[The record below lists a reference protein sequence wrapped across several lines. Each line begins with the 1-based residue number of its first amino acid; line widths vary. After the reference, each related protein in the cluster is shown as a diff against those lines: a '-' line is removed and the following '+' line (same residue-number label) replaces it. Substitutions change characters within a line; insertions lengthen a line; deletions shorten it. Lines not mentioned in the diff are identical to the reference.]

1 MKRNSIKKMKLL
13 MIVVLALALALG
25 FSACKAGKTTG
36 KNAAAD
42 PAPAGGTSSG
52 GVTEAPGEN
61 TSGGAAN
68 EGTATVGSAASP
80 EGEAFLNAK
89 TKDLDGNDFDVSANK
104 GAALTVFNVWATW
117 CSPCV
122 DELPAIAKAAKD
134 FEGRDVRVI
143 GVLLDAVGEDGAV
156 DEAVVKDAK
165 TILADAGVSYPSIIP
180 DKTLIDGVLAD
191 VEAIPTTFIIGPNGE
206 LVDTLVGGMDY
217 AAWSGAIE
225 EALKR

>member
-1 MKRNSIKKMKLL
+1 MKRNPIKKTKLL
-13 MIVVLALALALG
+13 MVVVLALALILG
-25 FSACKAGKTTG
+25 FSACKAGKTAG
-36 KNAAAD
+36 KGAAAD
-42 PAPAGGTSSG
+42 PTPAGGTSPA
-52 GVTEAPGEN
+52 GVTEAPGGN

-68 EGTATVGSAASP
+68 KGTATGGSAASP
-80 EGEAFLNAK
+80 EGEALLNVR

-122 DELPAIAKAAKD
+122 DELPAIAKVAKD

-143 GVLLDAVGEDGAV
+143 GVLLDAVGGDGAV

-180 DKTLIDGVLAD
+180 DKTLLDGVLAD
-191 VEAIPTTFIIGPNGE
+191 VEAIPATFIIGPNGE
-206 LVDTLVGGMDY
+206 LVDALVGGMDY
-217 AAWSGAIE
+217 DAWSDAID